1 MDDKEIFK
9 SVVSNA
15 IDFMT
20 KSISELKEHPKSSVI
35 DFYSS
40 IELFFKARLLKEH
53 WALIVTKPENADISS
68 FLKGDFQSVGIKDA
82 VLRLQKIA
90 KQTFSKEEIK
100 CFDELRNHRN
110 TENWGRA

>member
-1 MDDKEIFK
+1 MNEKEIFE

-53 WALIVTKPENADISS
+53 WALR
-68 FLKGDFQSVGIKDA
+68 KGIG
-82 VLRLQKIA
+82 
-90 KQTFSKEEIK
+90 
-100 CFDELRNHRN
+100 
-110 TENWGRA
+110 GRG